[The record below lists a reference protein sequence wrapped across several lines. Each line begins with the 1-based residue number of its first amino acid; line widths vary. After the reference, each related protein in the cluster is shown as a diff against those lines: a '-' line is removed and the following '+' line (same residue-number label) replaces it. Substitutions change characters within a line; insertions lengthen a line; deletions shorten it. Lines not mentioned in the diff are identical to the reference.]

1 MDKKIQ
7 TSSELLCK
15 GFPVEFVKYLEY
27 CKHLKFE
34 DEPDYKFLRS
44 LLKDRVLFKKC
55 FFILDLVIL
64 NIMTRMNYEYDYIY
78 EWTIVSSKMKNSI
91 KLESK
96 TVEISEQS
104 PRK

>member
-55 FFILDLVIL
+55 FNIYIILIL
-64 NIMTRMNYEYDYIY
+64 WILFNDINKLTLSYI
-78 EWTIVSSKMKNSI
+78 TFFLLMIV
-91 KLESK
+91 
-96 TVEISEQS
+96 
-104 PRK
+104 